1 MDLKPKCII
10 CGETSKY
17 ITKQLCTKCYQKQY
31 REKKFGS
38 DKHKYIAGGKICLSC
53 LAKEYARW
61 LYFREI
67 HHDPKKK
74 AIATSRIKEVED
86 QQVRNGGTVEALLA
100 EADKYRHIFFSEQN
114 FNGEEGE

>member
-31 REKKFGS
+31 REKKAGHS
-38 DKHKYIAGGKICLSC
+38 YIAGGKMSLPC

-61 LYFREI
+61 LYFRGI
-67 HHDPKKK
+67 HRNAKKK

>member
-61 LYFREI
+61 LYFRKI
-67 HHDPKKK
+67 HRNVKKK